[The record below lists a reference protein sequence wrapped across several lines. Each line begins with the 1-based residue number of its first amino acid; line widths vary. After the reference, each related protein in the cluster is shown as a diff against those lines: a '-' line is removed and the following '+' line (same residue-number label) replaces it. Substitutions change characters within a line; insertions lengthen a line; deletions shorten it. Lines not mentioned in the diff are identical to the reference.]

1 MHHILRM
8 AGRVYIHTDCK
19 EENKKGKKGENQKQ
33 REKAVRQKTKGAV
46 QCKKNK
52 VVQLGKRTCY
62 SELMTQI
69 TEDLKWQPK
78 KFELQSK
85 KSEL

>member
-1 MHHILRM
+1 MI
-8 AGRVYIHTDCK
+8 AK
-19 EENKKGKKGENQKQ
+19 KNKKGRKVRLETEGKSSESEKQ
-33 REKAVRQKTKGAV
+33 GAV
-46 QCKKNK
+46 QCKKK
-52 VVQLGKRTCY
+52 VVQLGKRTY

-85 KSEL
+85 SEL

>member
-1 MHHILRM
+1 M
-8 AGRVYIHTDCK
+8 
-19 EENKKGKKGENQKQ
+19 
-33 REKAVRQKTKGAV
+33 RQKTKGAV